1 MLVAAGA
8 ALLGPMQIAAH
19 ASGGTT
25 TGADLQL
32 SGSASAG
39 SPPAGSAFTYTF
51 QVKNSG
57 PQTATSATFTDVLS
71 SGVAVNSATV
81 NGDPAACSTTTDSNG
96 LSTLA
101 CNLGDMAS
109 GGQLSVVENAT
120 APDAIAIQGIYD
132 NTPSVQSAVTDPSLT
147 NNQTTVEIKV
157 AAASTAPT
165 LAAGPCATIVAQNP
179 PTLTLA
185 SNSTTMKATITS
197 CSQLTQANLIVD
209 FQGGDLPDSFVFT
222 CMAPSPISLP
232 STLVLSPG
240 ASTTASCRT
249 GGTVNGSVPVLTESG
264 TGTATLYQDCTSL
277 GWPGPVC
284 SATLAS
290 STYPWSVS
298 VPPPPL
304 TPPRLVGGRG

>member
-1 MLVAAGA
+1 MLVAVGVAV
-8 ALLGPMQIAAH
+8 LGPMQIAAH

-32 SGSASAG
+32 SGSASTG
-39 SPPAGSAFTYTF
+39 SPAAGAAFTYTF

-71 SGVAVNSATV
+71 FGVAISSGSV
-81 NGDPAACSTTTDSNG
+81 NGDPTACSTTTDING
-96 LSTLA
+96 LSTLT
-101 CNLGDMAS
+101 CSLGDMAS
-109 GGQLSVVENAT
+109 GSQLSVVENAT
-120 APDAIAIQGIYD
+120 APAATASQGIYD
-132 NTPSVQSAVTDPSLT
+132 NTPSVQSAATDPNLA
-147 NNQTTVEIKV
+147 NNQATVEIKV

-165 LAAGPCATIVAQNP
+165 LAAGPCATIVAQDP

-185 SNSTTMKATITS
+185 SNATTMKATITS

-209 FQGGDLPDSFVFT
+209 FEGGGLPDSFVFT
-222 CMAPSPISLP
+222 CVAPSTILP

-249 GGTVNGSVPVLTESG
+249 GGIVNGSVPVLTESG
-264 TGTATLYQDCTSL
+264 TGTATLYQDCTSV

-284 SATLAS
+284 STTLGS
-290 STYPWSVS
+290 STYQWSVN